1 MAPPLSYFRYL
12 FIYLHVDIL
21 NREYSRCF
29 VVKGIFCA
37 QMCIRLFSTA
47 LITRL
52 CSISF
57 GDLEPRPYC
66 LTCSIQ
72 LRKRCLKGSM
82 PYKKEKK
89 KVFKGTKDVS
99 RQKKKRC
106 FTPSFSFF
114 FQIKLLLIMDF
125 SYHLLYVNQVI
136 S

>member
-89 KVFKGTKDVS
+89 KYSKEQKMFHAKKKKDVS
-99 RQKKKRC
+99 RLA
-106 FTPSFSFF
+106 FPF
-114 FQIKLLLIMDF
+114 FQIKILLIMDF